1 MFFPLSRSSYT
12 LIITSLTYIFEFYF
26 SHPMSFLAR
35 PIFFQNY
42 PRYNPD
48 YIIRTRPDYIIRI
61 TPVHR
66 TETDLHVIVVFII
79 VFQ

>member
-1 MFFPLSRSSYT
+1 MP
-12 LIITSLTYIFEFYF
+12 
-26 SHPMSFLAR
+26 FLAR

-42 PRYNPD
+42 PQYNPD
-48 YIIRTRPDYIIRI
+48 YIIRTRPDYIIQI
-61 TPVHR
+61 APVHK